1 MPNLSLVLM
10 GCLVAVLVPG
20 GEGAEV
26 SGRTSMPGREE
37 GLWDRLLAPKRL
49 IPDGMPVGEFSD
61 LFQAMEIEGC
71 WTDEDDQK
79 QASAF
84 AKLVELTDEEREKG
98 RGLVGSCADD
108 LRSKILKRKM
118 FEGGFNDKAIAV
130 DKAFFYIEM
139 PGYTYDERLGIE
151 HEEDEEMMALRF
163 LDVLTNDEVVAAYEG
178 PGTHV
183 STFMNLEDLG
193 SQFKE
198 AIEYVQE
205 RFKEYQKRVHF
216 WNWKNSANDL
226 LNPTELKRLI
236 LHASSREYTPVF

>member
-183 STFMNLEDLG
+183 STFMKMEALENR
-193 SQFKE
+193 FNK
-198 AIEYVQE
+198 ATEYV
-205 RFKEYQKRVHF
+205 RKNTKGYQKEF
-216 WNWKNSANDL
+216 FKSDWKTRAGDL
-226 LNPTELKRLI
+226 LDPTKLKQLI
-236 LHASSREYTPVF
+236 LDASP